1 VNLSLSSGYST
12 ITWFAAGYFFGG
24 EVVLHCSVFTYALF
38 HLTFLLA
45 LVLQIL
51 QFCINN
57 EATKQISWI
66 ALLQG
71 HFPLTLTKLLNYM

>member
-12 ITWFAAGYFFGG
+12 ITWFVAGYFFGG
-24 EVVLHCSVFTYALF
+24 EVVLHCFVFTYALF
-38 HLTFLLA
+38 HLAFLLA

-57 EATKQISWI
+57 EATKHISRI
-66 ALLQG
+66 ALLSRSLSII
-71 HFPLTLTKLLNYM
+71 FN